1 MLSTSE
7 DRRHTLDTF
16 ASWAA
21 SRLHILVL
29 IAASTWIFC
38 LQSEVISGNQNF
50 SGDNG
55 AHILAQEWINHAID
69 QGDNPMGPLG
79 MELGVPYLQFYQ
91 PLHALASVALSR
103 LLSIDISVVHSHLVA
118 ILFSLAPLSLCFL
131 FRRLGLGRIASTT
144 AAIVSATSVSGFSS
158 SFEAYYNVG
167 LATQAMG
174 FFFFPLFLGSLWS
187 LLRRGGIAAASSL
200 LLGVTLLSHSMNAV
214 YVFLCVILI
223 IVMKPSLFL
232 RRWKSAAL
240 VGLAGMA
247 LASFWLVPFVAN
259 TIEFRPTA
267 PGGNQG
273 AIRGPAWWFD
283 GVETGDLFD
292 LAATGRLFDG
302 PRSIDR
308 KRDPLDDLSDRNDL
322 IRSKHVRPPVLSALI
337 LIGLAATLLRLK
349 IASRRFLLGGFLLS
363 LTLYLGPDD
372 FPPLRLIPMID
383 SIQVFRTIYLLE
395 LFSFGLVAVAVDEII
410 RWAVRLSD
418 RTRVNPLALVTAA
431 AAFAC
436 LPLLAWT
443 AYETDN
449 LADAYLD
456 PGQFKELEGPPAAFL
471 TREVHPFRVNTKYP
485 GGVKRSP
492 SGLESGRHQ
501 DHCTHWLSVGPLPNI
516 SLCSTL
522 RRNPTSNDIY
532 AYAAVRYFSGP
543 VRPGSRRSTR
553 SLEKLKS
560 RFAGEEV
567 TPVLEENVTDYFLD
581 NRLDSFATLFTGPV
595 VAVDANPPQWQA
607 LISCW
612 LEDNGSNPNLEH
624 TAVPLRSTGVDLL
637 ASPGRSTRLDLTDL
651 SVTHADLKQ
660 RACERWRSRSIP
672 PAGEGGTGCSV
683 RLRETPDSMSFQRF
697 EFEVICDRPALL
709 SVPVVAVR
717 GWTATV
723 DGSAAPV
730 HPGVANF
737 VTVQTPPGEHVVS
750 ISWSWGLLEISS
762 ASLAAILALLLAS
775 LALVSWVSGHPP
787 QKK

>member
-7 DRRHTLDTF
+7 DRHTINTF
-16 ASWAA
+16 AAWAA
-21 SRLHILVL
+21 SRLHLLLL
-29 IAASTWIFC
+29 IAASTWIFH
-38 LQSEVISGNQNF
+38 LQSEVISGRQNF

-69 QGDNPMGPLG
+69 QGDNPTGPLG
-79 MELGVPYLQFYQ
+79 MEFGTPYLQFYQ
-91 PLHALASVALSR
+91 PLHALASVSLSR
-103 LLSIDISVVHSHLVA
+103 LLSLEIPIVHSNLVA
-118 ILFSLAPLSLCFL
+118 IFFSLAPFSLCFL
-131 FRRLGLGRIASTT
+131 FRKLGLGRLASTT
-144 AAIVSATSVSGFSS
+144 AAILSATSVSGFSN

-174 FFFFPLFLGSLWS
+174 FFFFPLFLGSLWPV
-187 LLRRGGIAAASSL
+187 LRREGNATASSL
-200 LLGVTLLSHSMNAV
+200 LLGATLISHSMNAV
-214 YVFLCVILI
+214 YVLLCVVLI
-223 IVMKPSLFL
+223 FAVKPSLL
-232 RRWKSAAL
+232 PRRWRRAAL
-240 VGLAGMA
+240 VGIAGLA

-259 TIEFRPTA
+259 TVEFRPTV

-302 PRSIDR
+302 PRSIER
-308 KRDPLDDLSDRNDL
+308 ERDQLDDLSDRNDIL
-322 IRSKHVRPPVLSALI
+322 RSKHVRPPVLSALI

-363 LTLYLGPDD
+363 LALYLGPDD

-471 TREVHPFRVNTKYP
+471 TREVHPFRVDTRYP
-485 GGVKRSP
+485 GGMKRSP

-501 DHCTHWLSVGPLPNI
+501 DHCTHWLSVGPLSNI

-522 RRNPTSNDIY
+522 RKNPTSNDMY
-532 AYAAVRYFSGP
+532 GYAAVRYFSGP
-543 VRPGSRRSTR
+543 VRPGSRRATHA
-553 SLEKLKS
+553 LEKLGS
-560 RFAGEEV
+560 RFADADEA
-567 TPVLEENVTDYFLD
+567 PILEETSADYFLD
-581 NRLDSFATLFTGPV
+581 DRLDSFATLFTGPV
-595 VAVDANPPQWQA
+595 VTVDADPPQWQA

-612 LEDNGSNPNLEH
+612 LEENGPNPNLEH

-637 ASPGRSTRLDLTDL
+637 ASPERSTRLDLTDL
-651 SVTHADLKQ
+651 SGTHADLKQ
-660 RACERWRSRSIP
+660 RACERWRSLSIP
-672 PAGEGGTGCSV
+672 PVGEGGTGCSV

-697 EFEVICDRPALL
+697 EFEAICDRPTLL
-709 SVPVVAVR
+709 SVPFVAVR

-730 HPGVANF
+730 RAGGANF
-737 VTVQTPPGEHVVS
+737 IAVQTPPGEHVVS
-750 ISWSWGLLEISS
+750 VSWSWGLLEILS
-762 ASLAAILALLLAS
+762 ASLAAILALLLSALS
-775 LALVSWVSGHPP
+775 LVSWVSRRLEG
-787 QKK
+787 K